1 MSQVEFEEQGN
12 EYQRSRSFVA
22 QELSGIAK
30 FIIKLGI
37 AKNESQA
44 KIVMVAVTIVCFGI
58 TIFIVFF
65 SGSKPPPPPTWPTQT
80 NFGTGFWS

>member
-37 AKNESQA
+37 AKNEAQA
-44 KIVMVAVTIVCFGI
+44 KVVMIIITLLCFAI
-58 TIFIVFF
+58 TFFVIF
-65 SGSKPPPPPTWPTQT
+65 SGGAGRDTSFEKKYPPGSPAVQP
-80 NFGTGFWS
+80 